1 MSSDPWWERGITL
14 AVAHYGR
21 STSAAGQRSKPEQ
34 GLNQDPASRGQR
46 CHSDGPRCCGRKG

>member
-1 MSSDPWWERGITL
+1 L